1 MKPTYVFVQLKG
13 PSGNHPGHIID
24 GHFIIEGDT
33 VHLVD
38 VNGEAEKDVDGT
50 TYSRKLAANEHPK
63 GRVSAGCT
71 PGARPDLA
79 SGFASELPQIRRY
92 EAKRR
97 DLFSPENV

>member
-1 MKPTYVFVQLKG
+1 MKPTYVFVQLKE
-13 PSGNHPGHIID
+13 PSADNPGGVITD

-63 GRVSAGCT
+63 VI
-71 PGARPDLA
+71 ARRLVRSRYDA
-79 SGFASELPQIRRY
+79 RGNKSKSGFGRGPLDYPPITR
-92 EAKRR
+92 
-97 DLFSPENV
+97 V

>member
-1 MKPTYVFVQLKG
+1 MKPTYVFVELKG

-63 GRVSAGCT
+63 VI
-71 PGARPDLA
+71 ARRLVRSRYDA
-79 SGFASELPQIRRY
+79 RGNKSKSGFGRGPLDYPPITR
-92 EAKRR
+92 
-97 DLFSPENV
+97 V

>member
-50 TYSRKLAANEHPK
+50 TYSRKLTANPK
-63 GRVSAGCT
+63 VV
-71 PGARPDLA
+71 ARRLVRDKYARRKKLV
-79 SGFASELPQIRRY
+79 SGFDGPIFCPKFNRA
-92 EAKRR
+92 
-97 DLFSPENV
+97 